1 MKVATFENMRISV
14 PLKDDE
20 TIEIIANRLLDAIDS
35 IGDNKKVLMD
45 CCHRNLPLDVQ
56 QIVKSAIDFYWIR
69 VSVL

>member
-35 IGDNKKVLMD
+35 IGDSVIVSFTRKLKIYMD
-45 CCHRNLPLDVQ
+45 ITLKDYTYMKMIFRRETND
-56 QIVKSAIDFYWIR
+56 
-69 VSVL
+69 